1 MPIVVLEN
9 NEINARS
16 RGSPWVGGA
25 RMPRPARR
33 LVSLV
38 GAIIARVRWATM
50 LAAVVVLAFLVVGAP
65 RAYAHYGA
73 DGADGAPSTLYWI
86 EPATLEAT
94 RIGPVGYA
102 LVGIARGH
110 DDGNLYGVT
119 SARDPRA
126 PNSLILIDFNTG
138 AGTLIGPLGL
148 PDG

>member
-1 MPIVVLEN
+1 
-9 NEINARS
+9 
-16 RGSPWVGGA
+16 
-25 RMPRPARR
+25 MPRPGTR

-38 GAIIARVRWATM
+38 GAITARARWAAI
-50 LAAVVVLAFLVVGAP
+50 LASLLVLAFLFVGAP
-65 RAYAHYGA
+65 RADAHYGA
-73 DGADGAPSTLYWI
+73 DGADGEPSTLYWI

-126 PNSLILIDFNTG
+126 PNSL
-138 AGTLIGPLGL
+138 
-148 PDG
+148 